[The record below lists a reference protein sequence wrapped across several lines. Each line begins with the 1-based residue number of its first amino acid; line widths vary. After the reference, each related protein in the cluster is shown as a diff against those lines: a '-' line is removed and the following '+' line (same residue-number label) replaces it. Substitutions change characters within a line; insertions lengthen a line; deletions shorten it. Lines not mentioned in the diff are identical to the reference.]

1 MEAGSRFKLEEIER
15 GRLMFARPIRF
26 LMGVARLDQLPDA
39 RGTEIAFAGRS
50 NVGKSTLINALAGRH
65 DLARTS
71 NTPGRTRELNYFET
85 ESGLVFVDMPGYG
98 YARADKKSQAGWQR
112 LIRAYLAGRPGLR
125 RVFLLVDARHGV
137 TAPDQRIMDLLD
149 EAAVSY
155 QVVLTKADKI
165 GGPALAETMA
175 ATARQI
181 GKRPAAHPAIHAT
194 SGSTGLGLAELR
206 AEIAAL

>member
-1 MEAGSRFKLEEIER
+1 MDAASRFKPDEIER
-15 GRLMFARPIRF
+15 GRLLFARPIRF
-26 LMGVARLDQLPDA
+26 LMGVAKLDQLPDT

-85 ESGLVFVDMPGYG
+85 EGGLVFVDMPGYG

-112 LIRAYLAGRPGLR
+112 LIRAYLEGRPGLR
-125 RVFLLVDARHGV
+125 RVFLLVDARHGL
-137 TAPDQRIMDLLD
+137 TSPDERIMDRLD
-149 EAAVSY
+149 DAAVSY
-155 QVVLTKADKI
+155 QVVLTKSDKI
-165 GGPALAETMA
+165 SPPALAETAA
-175 ATARQI
+175 ATARRI
-181 GKRPAAHPAIHAT
+181 GKRPAAHPEIHAT
-194 SGSTGLGLAELR
+194 SGATGLGLAELR